1 MGEAEEFDVAFQ
13 LVQATDTEIIVW
25 HTELGHVFGFSV
37 DSPARTVV
45 ARFTR
50 DIPEAEAPAA
60 SVQDEAHSFAVGE
73 AKVRR
78 LIL

>member
-1 MGEAEEFDVAFQ
+1 MAFQ

-25 HTELGHVFGFSV
+25 HTELGHIFGFTV
-37 DSPARTVV
+37 DAPAHTVV
-45 ARFTR
+45 PRFTR
-50 DIPEAEAPAA
+50 DVPEAEAPAA
-60 SVQDEAHSFAVGE
+60 SVEVEAHSFAVRE

>member
-1 MGEAEEFDVAFQ
+1 MAFQ

-25 HTELGHVFGFSV
+25 HTELGHIFGFTV
-37 DSPARTVV
+37 DPPARTVV

-50 DIPEAEAPAA
+50 EVPEAEAPAA
-60 SVQDEAHSFAVGE
+60 SVQAEAHDFAVGE
-73 AKVRR
+73 ARVRR

>member
-1 MGEAEEFDVAFQ
+1 MVFQ

-25 HTELGHVFGFSV
+25 HTELGHIFGFTV
-37 DSPARTVV
+37 DAPAHTVI

-50 DIPEAEAPAA
+50 EVPEAEAPAA
-60 SVQDEAHSFAVGE
+60 SVQAEAQTFAVGE
-73 AKVRR
+73 ARVRR